1 MPWRLD
7 PAPCSTAAL
16 VAPPRART
24 CKRPDNEPLAG
35 TIEPNCHRQHHGSLA
50 GTIASGDIMGLMP
63 GPMQLLGGGQP
74 NSIQNMLTLGNAL
87 MKCAD
92 SQHSDLVQCLG
103 FQIVG
108 SVPPLNFLNRL
119 GEIFGEFIAAFA
131 KVASTVAA
139 QAMKG
144 GESLLQTAATTEFP
158 SAGAQAMVH
167 HRGPN
172 LVITKHS
179 QQLPTRQQ
187 ALLQEMANL
196 EDPDDPPA
204 AVKWSFEDYG
214 PETHALVTQF
224 NGRETATGSCLAFA
238 PRNKT
243 GSNLVR
249 CVLLTVR
256 PRFLLFIKLEPWAV
270 PCGNQWMKDHWDKWQ
285 GYSFYSVD
293 FSIEK
298 CLTVTFQLN
307 MQPVVAFVGGIQF
320 DLLPGPL
327 AEIDTQV
334 CWPRHQPGGLDLS
347 VLRSVI
353 KSNGVMLFSRTLRL
367 SKRFGDDTHFV
378 MENVHG
384 GHQTARSFFGASAT
398 DGESGT
404 GMASMKRSSLLES
417 NQTRAQA
424 KARLQ
429 ESLHWETDEEDL
441 YLASVEYGEDMGI
454 NKTSE
459 VRGSSARDRINSLQ
473 STSEDKSEADTF
485 KLFGFKNPGL
495 VNFEISGLLSGN
507 WLQLLQSTSEDKSE
521 ADTFKLF
528 GFKNPGL
535 VNFEISGLL
544 SGNWLQLGLQMGFG
558 PAYQSPK
565 MTIPL
570 VNLAD
575 QFALILAAVP
585 DALVSTESRARA
597 IAALKDFSSSDIQE
611 VRSQSKMAKVADAGH
626 QQGQEGEWSFS
637 VNSPP
642 VGSDIKRQERPAEV
656 LRECQGAIVE
666 GTSCSH
672 LQALLRCW

>member
-1 MPWRLD
+1 MVRTACNCFCYPCCLSVSWGSARLKNVNVNASRRL
-7 PAPCSTAAL
+7 PRPRVS
-16 VAPPRART
+16 PPDSKADECR
-24 CKRPDNEPLAG
+24 
-35 TIEPNCHRQHHGSLA
+35 
-50 GTIASGDIMGLMP
+50 
-63 GPMQLLGGGQP
+63 GGGFC
-74 NSIQNMLTLGNAL
+74 TLR
-87 MKCAD
+87 
-92 SQHSDLVQCLG
+92 
-103 FQIVG
+103 
-108 SVPPLNFLNRL
+108 PPIH
-119 GEIFGEFIAAFA
+119 E
-131 KVASTVAA
+131 
-139 QAMKG
+139 
-144 GESLLQTAATTEFP
+144 
-158 SAGAQAMVH
+158 
-167 HRGPN
+167 
-172 LVITKHS
+172 
-179 QQLPTRQQ
+179 
-187 ALLQEMANL
+187 
-196 EDPDDPPA
+196 
-204 AVKWSFEDYG
+204 
-214 PETHALVTQF
+214 
-224 NGRETATGSCLAFA
+224 
-238 PRNKT
+238 
-243 GSNLVR
+243 
-249 CVLLTVR
+249 
-256 PRFLLFIKLEPWAV
+256 
-270 PCGNQWMKDHWDKWQ
+270 
-285 GYSFYSVD
+285 
-293 FSIEK
+293 
-298 CLTVTFQLN
+298 
-307 MQPVVAFVGGIQF
+307 
-320 DLLPGPL
+320 
-327 AEIDTQV
+327 V

-404 GMASMKRSSLLES
+404 GMASMKRSALLES

-459 VRGSSARDRINSLQ
+459 VRGSSARERINSLQ

-507 WLQLLQSTSEDKSE
+507 WLQL
-521 ADTFKLF
+521 
-528 GFKNPGL
+528 GM
-535 VNFEISGLL
+535 
-544 SGNWLQLGLQMGFG
+544 QMGFG

-597 IAALKDFSSSDIQE
+597 IAALKDFSSSDVQE
-611 VRSQSKMAKVADAGH
+611 VRSKSKVATVADAGH

-642 VGSDIKRQERPAEV
+642 VGSDIKPQERPAEV
-656 LRECQGAIVE
+656 LRECQAGCAVILPFLCVAPAAKPRAPLDPACIVAP
-666 GTSCSH
+666 TSSESSAFCWCRHQIISERE
-672 LQALLRCW
+672 LL

>member
-1 MPWRLD
+1 
-7 PAPCSTAAL
+7 
-16 VAPPRART
+16 
-24 CKRPDNEPLAG
+24 
-35 TIEPNCHRQHHGSLA
+35 
-50 GTIASGDIMGLMP
+50 
-63 GPMQLLGGGQP
+63 
-74 NSIQNMLTLGNAL
+74 
-87 MKCAD
+87 D
-92 SQHSDLVQCLG
+92 SD
-103 FQIVG
+103 
-108 SVPPLNFLNRL
+108 
-119 GEIFGEFIAAFA
+119 E
-131 KVASTVAA
+131 
-139 QAMKG
+139 
-144 GESLLQTAATTEFP
+144 
-158 SAGAQAMVH
+158 
-167 HRGPN
+167 
-172 LVITKHS
+172 
-179 QQLPTRQQ
+179 
-187 ALLQEMANL
+187 
-196 EDPDDPPA
+196 DPPA
-204 AVKWSFEDYG
+204 AVKWSFGDYG

-243 GSNLVR
+243 GSNNQA
-249 CVLLTVR
+249 TQEDWQAETKDD
-256 PRFLLFIKLEPWAV
+256 FIKLEPWAV

-293 FSIEK
+293 ASIEK
-298 CLTVTFQLN
+298 CLTVTFSLS

-367 SKRFGDDTHFV
+367 HKRFGDDTHFV

-404 GMASMKRSSLLES
+404 GMASMKRSALLES
-417 NQTRAQA
+417 NQTRTQA

-459 VRGSSARDRINSLQ
+459 VRGSSARERINSLQ

-507 WLQLLQSTSEDKSE
+507 WLQL
-521 ADTFKLF
+521 
-528 GFKNPGL
+528 GM
-535 VNFEISGLL
+535 
-544 SGNWLQLGLQMGFG
+544 QMGFG
-558 PAYQSPK
+558 PEYQSPK

-597 IAALKDFSSSDIQE
+597 IAALKDFSSSDVQE
-611 VRSQSKMAKVADAGH
+611 VRSKSKVAKVAD
-626 QQGQEGEWSFS
+626 
-637 VNSPP
+637 
-642 VGSDIKRQERPAEV
+642 
-656 LRECQGAIVE
+656 
-666 GTSCSH
+666 
-672 LQALLRCW
+672 

>member
-1 MPWRLD
+1 MGLLPGQL
-7 PAPCSTAAL
+7 
-16 VAPPRART
+16 
-24 CKRPDNEPLAG
+24 N
-35 TIEPNCHRQHHGSLA
+35 Q
-50 GTIASGDIMGLMP
+50 IASGDIMGLMP
-63 GPMQLLGGGQP
+63 GPMQLLGGGQT
-74 NSIQNMLTLGNAL
+74 NSIQNMLTLSNAL
-87 MKCAD
+87 MDCAG
-92 SQHSDLVQCLG
+92 SQQSDLVKCLG
-103 FQIVG
+103 FKII
-108 SVPPLNFLNRL
+108 SNVPPLNFLNRL
-119 GEIFGEFIAAFA
+119 GDIFREFIEAFA
-131 KVASTVAA
+131 KVASKLAA

-179 QQLPTRQQ
+179 QQLPRRQ
-187 ALLQEMANL
+187 AELLQEMANL
-196 EDPDDPPA
+196 EDSKDPPA

-243 GSNLVR
+243 GSNNQA
-249 CVLLTVR
+249 TQEDWQAGAKDD
-256 PRFLLFIKLEPWAV
+256 FIKLEPWAV

-378 MENVHG
+378 MEN
-384 GHQTARSFFGASAT
+384 
-398 DGESGT
+398 
-404 GMASMKRSSLLES
+404 
-417 NQTRAQA
+417 
-424 KARLQ
+424 
-429 ESLHWETDEEDL
+429 
-441 YLASVEYGEDMGI
+441 
-454 NKTSE
+454 
-459 VRGSSARDRINSLQ
+459 
-473 STSEDKSEADTF
+473 
-485 KLFGFKNPGL
+485 
-495 VNFEISGLLSGN
+495 
-507 WLQLLQSTSEDKSE
+507 DKSE

-544 SGNWLQLGLQMGFG
+544 SGNWLQLGLQMGLG
-558 PAYQSPK
+558 DKYQSPK

-597 IAALKDFSSSDIQE
+597 IAALKDFSSSDVQE
-611 VRSQSKMAKVADAGH
+611 VKSKSKMAKVADGGA
-626 QQGQEGEWSFS
+626 EGDEWSFS

-642 VGSDIKRQERPAEV
+642 VGADIKRQERPAGV
-656 LRECQGAIVE
+656 LRDCE
-666 GTSCSH
+666 GIMVKGSSSCSH
-672 LQALLRCW
+672 LQDADCNSHFVLTGLRAIQCTWTDGRCLTLGLTFVMAGCMFCPAQSRRITV